1 MENQDINNPNR
12 PWGKYEILSETEKYK
27 VKKVLVNPGHRLSLQ
42 RHRRRSEHWVIVNGE
57 AVVTLGD
64 KTIEL
69 AEGETVDIGVGEIH
83 RIENKGSVILIFIE
97 VQFGDYFGED
107 DIERLQ
113 DDYARN
119 D

>member
-1 MENQDINNPNR
+1 MDFHDDGDSKR
-12 PWGKYEILSETEKYK
+12 PWGRYEILSEAERYK
-27 VKKVLVNPGHRLSLQ
+27 VKKVIVNPGHRLSLQ
-42 RHRRRSEHWVIVNGE
+42 RHRRRSEHWIIVSGE
-57 AVVTLGD
+57 ALITLGD
-64 KTIEL
+64 ETIDL
-69 AEGETVDIGVGEIH
+69 NEGETIDIGVGEIH
-83 RIENKGSVILIFIE
+83 RIENRGGEILIFIE

>member
-1 MENQDINNPNR
+1 MENRDGLSSDR
-12 PWGKYEILSETEKYK
+12 PWGKYKVLSEEEKYK
-27 VKKVLVNPGHRLSLQ
+27 VKSVFVNPGHRLSLQ
-42 RHRRRSEHWVIVNGE
+42 RHRRRSEHWVIVSGK
-57 AVVTLGD
+57 AVVTRGEE
-64 KTIEL
+64 TIEL
-69 AEGETVDIGVGEIH
+69 GEGETVEIKVGTVH
-83 RIENKGSVILIFIE
+83 RIENRESDILIFVE